1 MYSLLKSIIYED
13 LSRDII
19 ELDEDFEASEWE
31 YSEKPGEKFFRGAL
45 NTQYIS
51 EGLDVYSLYDENS
64 ERVGIVEHLS
74 DNHAEFRT
82 LWFSDNPWNTL
93 FQEEWKQGLSVYSL
107 LSPEAYEDSTELDM
121 LLKAHDRLVL
131 PEYIYK
137 EFPSIYECKCSL
149 SFSKTKNCQTKK
161 KVSVKDPF
169 FIDESFII
177 YYPPSNSKVWA
188 KLGLQPPVSS
198 EPELQE

>member
-1 MYSLLKSIIYED
+1 MYSLLKPIIYED

-51 EGLDVYSLYDENS
+51 EGLDVYSLYDDNS

-74 DNHAEFRT
+74 GNHAEFRT
-82 LWFSDNPWNTL
+82 LWFSDNPWSTL
-93 FQEEWKQGLSVYSL
+93 FQEEWKQYKTLNSL
-107 LSPEAYEDSTELDM
+107 LSPEAYEDSIDMDM
-121 LLKAHDRLVL
+121 LLKGHERLVL
-131 PEYIYK
+131 PEYVYK
-137 EFPSIYECKCSL
+137 EFPSIYQCKCSL

-161 KVSVKDPF
+161 KVSVNNPI
-169 FIDESFII
+169 FIDDSFIV
-177 YYPPSNSKVWA
+177 YHPPSKSKVWS
-188 KLGLQPPVSS
+188 KLGLQPIVSFS
-198 EPELQE
+198 ELGQE

>member
-1 MYSLLKSIIYED
+1 MYSILKPIIYED

-19 ELDEDFEASEWE
+19 ELDEDFEASEWQ
-31 YSEKPGEKFFRGAL
+31 YSEKPSEKLFRGAL

-51 EGLDVYSLYDENS
+51 QGLDVYSLYNDNS
-64 ERVGIVEHLS
+64 ERIGIVEHLS

-82 LWFSDNPWNTL
+82 LWFYDNPWSTL
-93 FQEEWKQGLSVYSL
+93 FQEEWKQGETIYSL
-107 LSPEAYEDSTELDM
+107 LSPEAYEDSTEINM
-121 LLKAHDRLVL
+121 LLKGHERLVL

-137 EFPSIYECKCSL
+137 KFPSIYECKCSL

-161 KVSVKDPF
+161 KVSIKDPI

-177 YYPPSNSKVWA
+177 YYPPSKSKVWI
-188 KLGLQPPVSS
+188 KLDSQQSVSS
-198 EPELQE
+198 VEQAQ

>member
-1 MYSLLKSIIYED
+1 MYSILKPIIYED

-51 EGLDVYSLYDENS
+51 EGLDVYSLYDDNS

-82 LWFSDNPWNTL
+82 LWFSDNPWSTL
-93 FQEEWKQGLSVYSL
+93 FQEEWKQGETINSL
-107 LSPEAYEDSTELDM
+107 LSPEAYEDSIDMDM
-121 LLKAHDRLVL
+121 LLKGHERLVL

-161 KVSVKDPF
+161 KVSVKDPI
-169 FIDESFII
+169 FIDDSFII
-177 YYPPSNSKVWA
+177 YYPPSNSKVWT
-188 KLGLQPPVSS
+188 KLDLQQNVSS
-198 EPELQE
+198 VELVQD